1 MEKMLNMM
9 LNVQKEMVLEK
20 NALLVEL
27 WDITGILE
35 ETTGILQDLIS
46 KGNFE
51 EAKGFLND
59 CSKLR
64 QKQEDLEILLENKQS
79 DYDTLE
85 NMIKEAKR
93 LVSKYKINDI
103 EGKEEEE
110 EEETFSPEDFLIA
123 AGFFSMK

>member
-1 MEKMLNMM
+1 MEKMLNAM
-9 LNVQKEMVLEK
+9 LNAQKEMVLEN

-27 WDITGILE
+27 WEITAILE

-79 DYDTLE
+79 DYDALE
-85 NMIKEAKR
+85 GMIKEAKR
-93 LVSKYKINDI
+93 LASKYEINDT
-103 EGKEEEE
+103 KCE
-110 EEETFSPEDFLIA
+110 EEETFSPEDFLVA

>member
-1 MEKMLNMM
+1 MEKVLNMM

-27 WDITGILE
+27 WEITAILE

-79 DYDTLE
+79 DYDTVE
-85 NMIKEAKR
+85 GMIKEAKR
-93 LVSKYKINDI
+93 LVSKYEIDDTKC
-103 EGKEEEE
+103 EEEE
-110 EEETFSPEDFLIA
+110 
-123 AGFFSMK
+123 